1 MSDMHITNQLVST
14 IKQRAETGLKKYGVT
29 LDRTDLNEEQWLQ
42 HLLEEVCDAGGY
54 IIAAQHRARETRTA
68 VQAAIALL
76 DNNDTQG
83 ALDVLRGIYE

>member
-1 MSDMHITNQLVST
+1 MSDMHITGQLVST

-29 LDRTDLNEEQWLQ
+29 LDRTDLSEEQWLQ

-68 VQAAIALL
+68 VQAAISLL
-76 DNNDTQG
+76 EANDTQG